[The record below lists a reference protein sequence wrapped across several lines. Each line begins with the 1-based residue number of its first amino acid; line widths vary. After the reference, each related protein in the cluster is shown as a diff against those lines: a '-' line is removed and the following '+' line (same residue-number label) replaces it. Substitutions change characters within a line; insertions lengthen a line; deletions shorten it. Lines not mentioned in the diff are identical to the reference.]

1 MTAMTETQKYDKIYT
16 DSNEKMT
23 LLHFYKEYP
32 YKKRKCA
39 TCLPYVSIEDDSK
52 HDYSLTYTEW
62 KKIILSYFKHIL
74 LYLLNGY
81 TYYFHSGMGEIRI
94 LRKKIIKKKV
104 DIGRTIL
111 HFMKRNSKTREEAIE
126 ELKGTKERLYYFNPE
141 LNGYKWRVVWFR
153 KGYNVKYLN
162 LWGFMLQRQSAY
174 KFVNEYLKKNPD
186 TLFKLSE
193 K

>member
-1 MTAMTETQKYDKIYT
+1 
-16 DSNEKMT
+16 
-23 LLHFYKEYP
+23 
-32 YKKRKCA
+32 
-39 TCLPYVSIEDDSK
+39 
-52 HDYSLTYTEW
+52 
-62 KKIILSYFKHIL
+62 
-74 LYLLNGY
+74 
-81 TYYFHSGMGEIRI
+81 MGEIRI

-111 HFMKRNSKTREEAIE
+111 HFMKRGSKTRAEAIE
-126 ELKGTKERLYYFNPE
+126 ELKNTKERLYYFNPE
-141 LNGYKWRVVWFR
+141 LNGYTWRVVWFR

>member
-1 MTAMTETQKYDKIYT
+1 ME
-16 DSNEKMT
+16 
-23 LLHFYKEYP
+23 
-32 YKKRKCA
+32 
-39 TCLPYVSIEDDSK
+39 ED
-52 HDYSLTYTEW
+52 YF
-62 KKIILSYFKHIL
+62 IILQTHFIILIKWIYIL
-74 LYLLNGY
+74 LSFGNG
-81 TYYFHSGMGEIRI
+81 
-94 LRKKIIKKKV
+94 
-104 DIGRTIL
+104 
-111 HFMKRNSKTREEAIE
+111 RNKN
-126 ELKGTKERLYYFNPE
+126 TKERLYYFNPE